1 MTVPLLDL
9 VAQYQTIKN
18 DVLAAL
24 MTVIER
30 QGFIMGPEV
39 ARLEAEIA
47 RLSHTRHGIAC
58 ASGTDALL
66 LPLKALNLQPGD
78 EVITTPFTFF
88 ATAGTIHNAG
98 GTPVFVDIDPAT
110 FNISP
115 AAIEAAITPR
125 TRAIIVVHLF
135 GQMAAMEAIGPLAAR
150 HGLVLIEDG
159 AQSIGARRKI
169 SGTWRMSGEL
179 GSVGTLSFF
188 PTKNL
193 GAWGDAGLIVT
204 QDDALAERLSK
215 LRLHG
220 GSRQYHH
227 DEVGTNSRMDT
238 LQAAVLLAK
247 LPYLA
252 GWTEA
257 RRNNATRYTAAFAG
271 HSDICPPRVDPA
283 NDHIFHQYTIQV
295 PSPGRAPEPSQGE
308 GNRSRGVLS
317 AGPSLAT
324 VFFALGL
331 QGGQPAGGRGRD
343 AVGIVAADLS
353 GAEAG
358 AAGQGH
364 RDRHILLSSEPS
376 RMSVAQDLISKA
388 ERRQILFG
396 IVGLGV
402 RRAAPR
408 RRAGACRLPGA
419 GLRCESRCG

>member
-9 VAQYQTIKN
+9 VAQYQTIKD

-24 MTVIER
+24 MAVIER

-39 ARLEAEIA
+39 GRLEAEIA
-47 RLSHTRHGIAC
+47 RLSHTKHGVAC

-66 LPLKALNLQPGD
+66 LPLKALELRPGD

-135 GQMAAMEAIGPLAAR
+135 GQMAPMEAIGPIATR
-150 HGLVLIEDG
+150 HGLALIEDG
-159 AQSIGARRKI
+159 AQSIGARRKVD
-169 SGTWRMSGEL
+169 GTWRMSGEL

-204 QDDALAERLSK
+204 QDDALAERLSR

-220 GSRQYHH
+220 GSRQYLHE
-227 DEVGTNSRMDT
+227 EVGTNSRLDS

-247 LPYLA
+247 LPYLSR
-252 GWTEA
+252 WTEA
-257 RRNNATRYTAAFAG
+257 RKQNAARYTAAFTG
-271 HSDICPPRVDPA
+271 HPDICPPRVDPA
-283 NDHIFHQYTIQV
+283 NDHIFHQYTVQV
-295 PSPGRAPEPSQGE
+295 PRRDELQTWLKARGIGHAVYYPLALHLQPCFAHLGYQPGSLPVAEAAMRT
-308 GNRSRGVLS
+308 VLS
-317 AGPSLAT
+317 LPIYPELTLEQQDT
-324 VFFALGL
+324 VIK
-331 QGGQPAGGRGRD
+331 
-343 AVGIVAADLS
+343 AV
-353 GAEAG
+353 ETFY
-358 AAGQGH
+358 Q
-364 RDRHILLSSEPS
+364 
-376 RMSVAQDLISKA
+376 
-388 ERRQILFG
+388 
-396 IVGLGV
+396 
-402 RRAAPR
+402 
-408 RRAGACRLPGA
+408 
-419 GLRCESRCG
+419 